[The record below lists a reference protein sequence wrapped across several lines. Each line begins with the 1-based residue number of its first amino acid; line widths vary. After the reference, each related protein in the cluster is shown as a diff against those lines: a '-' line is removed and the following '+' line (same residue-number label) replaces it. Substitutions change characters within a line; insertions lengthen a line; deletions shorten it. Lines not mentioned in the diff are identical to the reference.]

1 MAIYTLS
8 SGDHGVN
15 EKTLVANTPD
25 TVLFV
30 QDCDSVEVISDGTAE
45 LYVGVGPLGTIGTA
59 LGTPVAASNTT
70 FRLPAGAP
78 SVRVISV
85 LNSSGGTV
93 VRLIST
99 GTPKY
104 SVTEAI

>member
-1 MAIYTLS
+1 MATYTLA

-15 EKTLVANTPD
+15 EKTLVAATPD
-25 TVLFV
+25 TVIFV
-30 QDCDSVEVISDGTAE
+30 QDCDSVEVISDGAAE
-45 LYVGVGPLGTIGTA
+45 LYVSVGNSSTLGTQ
-59 LGTPVAASNTT
+59 LGTPAAASNLVY
-70 FRLPAGAP
+70 RLPAGAP

-85 LNSSGGTV
+85 PASGGTI

>member
-1 MAIYTLS
+1 MAIYNLS
-8 SGDHGVN
+8 AGDHGVN
-15 EKTLVANTPD
+15 EKTLTANTPD

-30 QDCDSVEVISDGTAE
+30 QDCDSVEIISDGAAD
-45 LYVGVGPLGTIGTA
+45 LYVGVGQVGTIGTS
-59 LGTPVAASNTT
+59 LGTPVAASNLAY
-70 FRLPAGAP
+70 RLPAGAP
-78 SVRVISV
+78 SVRVITV
-85 LNSSGGTV
+85 PGGGATI